1 MPAFSGA
8 WFRDR
13 VHAAAALPGD
23 VSLDCDVVGP
33 TSRMF
38 VNDMASS
45 VRRVLSLKKEVQ
57 ETEAALAPPEA
68 SRPDGVK
75 E

>member
-1 MPAFSGA
+1 M
-8 WFRDR
+8 R
-13 VHAAAALPGD
+13 
-23 VSLDCDVVGP
+23 P
-33 TSRMF
+33 TSRML